1 MSKQKKSDTAPAQAA
16 SELPLT
22 LPPWTQVALPH
33 DDVRD
38 EQAVRAE
45 YAVSLGR
52 IDRGDKNLSRS
63 YADPRAFFAATYMT
77 QDLRRLLSDVVAALS
92 GRKVDRVLQ
101 LRTPFGGGKSHSL
114 VGLYHLARSRTEALA
129 GSGLKDLADPG
140 PVRVAA
146 LPCADLNAAEGRR
159 VPEGFRIR
167 TLWGELAY
175 RLGGVDGYEAVRAS
189 DEALAAPG
197 MQAIESLLRGPKG
210 EATLILADEML
221 VYVASAMAIQARET
235 TLGRQ
240 TMAFMQQLT
249 EAVAGDPRSVVVYSL
264 QASIGEAVG
273 EEGLL
278 QALDKLVGRVDA
290 RRVPVQDREV
300 REIIRRRLFQT
311 LGTEVERER
320 VAEAYVA
327 AWKRYAQASGLTAAE
342 EERIESDARTL
353 REDIITSYPFHPSLI
368 RLMYE
373 RWGSLP
379 SYQRTRG
386 ALQFLGAVVHVLFH
400 RGHSGALIAPGDIP
414 LDDPDV
420 RNEFYRQIGER
431 EKWDGVIDADISTE
445 RARAKRVDRRIGD
458 MSPALLQ
465 ARVGST
471 TATAI
476 AMYSFGVRKDDQR
489 GVTQQ
494 ELITTCLRPGV
505 ESPSLEAALNEL
517 RELLLH
523 LHATGGRYRLDTIPS
538 LIKLVEEAEAAVDGD
553 SVTNKIRAILAEF
566 YKPPTGILWPE
577 NAGKIPDDQRHFLL
591 AYMPLEWAEYA
602 PAQAEATARAHLQA
616 RATGGKRHFKNGVAF
631 VLPNR
636 LQADQVRTQARKWLA
651 LEALRRKVRA
661 DKHSTLAP
669 EQREELDE
677 KQLTAHKDLDTAC
690 RNLYGQVLLPMLD
703 RHGDDP
709 DSPVTFR
716 SVELGGLAAQ
726 GEPHTFIFA
735 LLKKQV
741 FPDITVERLIEILAI
756 GVNSPPFMPL
766 AEAIEGFFRF
776 VGWPKMRSEHVILE
790 AIAKAVSEK
799 RLGYVPSAQVAGG
812 KLVVS
817 PAISVRLGSR
827 HTSDEFNAEDG
838 AYLLTPALAEQ
849 LIAERAPSSESPLPT
864 TTPTS
869 VPAPATAGGDGKG
882 SFGTTGSPPVATPP
896 PKPVAKG
903 ARGKRVVLSLT
914 MTGGTKTWYAVA
926 SALNQLAGKSDRLTL
941 RVEADAHSS
950 AGFDPSHINLQV
962 KEPLTEADGVKSEL
976 VLSDEGE

>member
-1 MSKQKKSDTAPAQAA
+1 MSKQKKSETPPPT
-16 SELPLT
+16 ELPLT

-38 EQAVRAE
+38 EHAVRAE
-45 YAVSLGR
+45 YAVNLGR
-52 IDRGDKNLSRS
+52 IDRGDAKLAKS
-63 YADPRAFFAATYMT
+63 YSDPRAFFAATYMT
-77 QDLRRLLSDVVAALS
+77 HDLKRLLVDVLAALS

-114 VGLYHLARSRTEALA
+114 VALYHLTRSRAEAIA
-129 GSGLKDLADPG
+129 GSGLKDLPDPG
-140 PVRVAA
+140 PVRVAV
-146 LPCADLNAAEGRR
+146 LPCADLNSAEGRR
-159 VPEGFRIR
+159 VPEGFKIR

-175 RLGGVDGYEAVRAS
+175 RLGGADGYQFVRAS

-197 MQAIESLLRGPKG
+197 GQAIEALLCSPKG
-210 EATLILADEML
+210 EGTLILADEVL

-240 TMAFMQQLT
+240 TMAFLQQLT
-249 EAVAGDPRSVVVYSL
+249 ETVADNPKAVLVYSL
-264 QASIGEAVG
+264 QASVAEAVG

-278 QALDKLVGRVDA
+278 HALDKLVGRVDA

-300 REIIRRRLFQT
+300 REIIRRRLFKS
-311 LGTEVERER
+311 LGSEVERAR

-327 AWKRYAQASGLTAAE
+327 QWKRYAASSGQTDS
-342 EERIESDARTL
+342 ERIEAEARTL

-400 RGHSGALIAPGDIP
+400 RGHNGALISPGDIP

-431 EKWDGVIDADISTE
+431 EKWDSVIDADIATD

-489 GVTQQ
+489 GVAQQ
-494 ELITTCLRPGV
+494 ELIACCLRPGV
-505 ESPSLEAALNEL
+505 EAPSLEAALNEL

-538 LIKLVEEAEAAVDGD
+538 LIKLVEEAEADVDGD
-553 SVTNKIRAILAEF
+553 AVIGKIRTILGEF
-566 YKPPTGILWPE
+566 FKPPTGILWPDS
-577 NAGKIPDDQRHFLL
+577 AARIPDDQRHFLL
-591 AYMPLEWAEYA
+591 AYMPLEWAEQTT
-602 PAQAEATARAHLQA
+602 PQAESLARTLLQT
-616 RATGGKRHFKNGVAF
+616 RATGGKRHFKNGVGF
-631 VLPNR
+631 VLPSR
-636 LQADQVRTQARKWLA
+636 VQAEQARTQARKSLA
-651 LEALRRKVRA
+651 LHSLRRQAHAKRLPSVTA
-661 DKHSTLAP
+661 
-669 EQREELDE
+669 EQMEELDD
-677 KQLTAHKDLDTAC
+677 KQRTADKDLDNAC
-690 RNLYGQVLLPMLD
+690 RNLYAQVLLPVLD
-703 RHGDDP
+703 KHGDDP

-716 SVELGGLAAQ
+716 AVDLGGLAAQ
-726 GEPHTFIFA
+726 ADPHATIFN
-735 LLKKQV
+735 LLKRHV
-741 FPDITVERLIEILAI
+741 FIEITVERLVEILGI
-756 GVNSPPFMPL
+756 GPESPFMPL
-766 AEAIEGFFRF
+766 SEAIEGFFRF
-776 VGWPKMRSEHVILE
+776 VGWPKMRSEHVVLE
-790 AIAKAVSEK
+790 AVAKAVSEK
-799 RLGYVPSAQVAGG
+799 RLGYVPSAKVVDG

-827 HTSDEFNAEDG
+827 HTADEFNAEDG
-838 AYLLTPALAEQ
+838 AYLLAPALAEQ
-849 LIAERAPSSESPLPT
+849 LIAERAPSTESPMPT
-864 TTPTS
+864 AAAEPQHST
-869 VPAPATAGGDGKG
+869 AAANTAG
-882 SFGTTGSPPVATPP
+882 TGPAAAGGTPP
-896 PKPVAKG
+896 IAGPAAKPVAKG
-903 ARGKRVVLSLT
+903 ARGRRFVLRLT
-914 MTGGTKTWYAVA
+914 MQGRAQTWYEVA
-926 SALNQLAGKSDRLTL
+926 KAINQLAGKADKLTL
-941 RVEADAHSS
+941 RIEADAHAA

-962 KEPLTEADGVKSEL
+962 KEPLTEADGVEYES
-976 VLSDEGE
+976 VLSDEG

>member
-1 MSKQKKSDTAPAQAA
+1 MSKQKKSETPPA

-38 EQAVRAE
+38 QQAVRAE

-77 QDLRRLLSDVVAALS
+77 QDLRRLLSDVMAALS

-114 VGLYHLARSRTEALA
+114 VGLYHLARSRAEALA
-129 GSGLKDLADPG
+129 GSGLTDLADPG

-159 VPEGFRIR
+159 VSEGLKIR

-175 RLGGVDGYEAVRAS
+175 RLGGIEGYEVVRAS

-197 MQAIESLLRGPKG
+197 MQAIETLLRGPKG

-320 VAEAYVA
+320 VADAYVA
-327 AWKRYAQASGLTAAE
+327 SWKRYAISSGPTDAE
-342 EERIESDARTL
+342 KERIEAEARTL

-431 EKWDGVIDADISTE
+431 EKWDGVLDADIATE

-476 AMYSFGVRKDDQR
+476 AMYSFGVRKDEQR

-494 ELITTCLRPGV
+494 ELIATCLRPGV
-505 ESPSLEAALNEL
+505 EAPSLEAALNEL

-538 LIKLVEEAEAAVDGD
+538 LIKLVEEAESAVD
-553 SVTNKIRAILAEF
+553 SEAVISKIRSLLADF
-566 YKPPTGILWPE
+566 YKPPTAVLWPDSP
-577 NAGKIPDDQRHFLL
+577 GRIPDDQRQFLL
-591 AYMPLEWAEYA
+591 VYMPLEWAEYT
-602 PAQAEATARAHLQA
+602 PAQYESAARTCLQA
-616 RATGGKRHFKNGVAF
+616 RATGGKRHFKNGVGF
-631 VLPNR
+631 VLPSR
-636 LQADQVRTQARKWLA
+636 VQAEQARTQARKSLA
-651 LEALRRKVRA
+651 LETLRRKVRA
-661 DKHSTLAP
+661 DRNTTIAP
-669 EQREELDE
+669 DQIEELND
-677 KQLTAHKDLDTAC
+677 KQRTADKDLDAAC
-690 RNLYGQVLLPMLD
+690 RNLYAEVLLPMLD
-703 RHGDDP
+703 KHGSDP
-709 DSPVTFR
+709 ESPVAFR
-716 SVELGGLAAQ
+716 AVELGGLAAQ
-726 GEPHTFIFA
+726 GDPHARIFE
-735 LLKKQV
+735 LLKRQV
-741 FPDITVERLIEILAI
+741 FTEITVERLVEILGI
-756 GVNSPPFMPL
+756 GVNGPPFMPL
-766 AEAIEGFFRF
+766 SEAIEGFFRF
-776 VGWPKMRSEHVILE
+776 ISWPKMRSEHVILE
-790 AIAKAVSEK
+790 AIARAVSEK
-799 RLGYVPSAQVAGG
+799 RLGYVPSAQVADG

-827 HTSDEFNAEDG
+827 HTADEFNAEEG
-838 AYLLTPALAEQ
+838 AYLVAPALAEQ
-849 LIAERAPSSESPLPT
+849 LIAERASSRESPLP
-864 TTPTS
+864 
-869 VPAPATAGGDGKG
+869 APVAAPSFPSASAGGDGQAG
-882 SFGTTGSPPVATPP
+882 STSGGSPATVAPP

-903 ARGKRVVLSLT
+903 ARGRRVSLRVA
-914 MTGGTKTWYAVA
+914 MKGDRKAWYAVA
-926 SALNQLAGKSDRLTL
+926 GALNQLAGKSDKLTL
-941 RVEADAHSS
+941 RIEADAH
-950 AGFDPSHINLQV
+950 AATGFDPSHINLQV
-962 KEPLTEADGVKSEL
+962 KEPLTEADGVDFEA
-976 VLSDEGE
+976 VLSDEEG